1 MGEKERKPSLQVEL
15 SSKGADKPNLLP
27 RRPPPARTQFTM
39 ALGRRRMFC
48 VPGRRAK
55 LPIGYRRRKRD
66 VARDLYGELD
76 QTVLDLKKKITELAK
91 KYSRCV
97 DIPA

>member
-1 MGEKERKPSLQVEL
+1 
-15 SSKGADKPNLLP
+15 
-27 RRPPPARTQFTM
+27 
-39 ALGRRRMFC
+39 MFC